1 MKTTR
6 ITASFKGHLQLGNPA
21 EYDTAVRIPVERYYR
36 TYVAKAP
43 SASQFTVRNEE
54 EMGMAAAAAGSQ
66 ESSSLVGVRN
76 NRSYQI
82 DDGTTEEGVRDVDR
96 EQLAKGY
103 EYGRT
108 LVPISETDE
117 NITTLETFA
126 AIELLGFIQSDRV
139 SSTLNNCHYAAKWV
153 LPLV

>member
-1 MKTTR
+1 M
-6 ITASFKGHLQLGNPA
+6 
-21 EYDTAVRIPVERYYR
+21 ERYYR

-43 SASQFTVRNEE
+43 SASQFTVRTEE
-54 EMGMAAAAAGSQ
+54 EMEAAGAGSQ
-66 ESSSLVGVRN
+66 DGSSLVGVRN
-76 NRSYQI
+76 SRSYQI
-82 DDGTTEEGVRDVDR
+82 DDGTTEDGVTTVDR
-96 EQLAKGY
+96 DQLAKGY

-139 SSTLNNCHYAAKWV
+139 SSTLHICCV
-153 LPLV
+153 LLS